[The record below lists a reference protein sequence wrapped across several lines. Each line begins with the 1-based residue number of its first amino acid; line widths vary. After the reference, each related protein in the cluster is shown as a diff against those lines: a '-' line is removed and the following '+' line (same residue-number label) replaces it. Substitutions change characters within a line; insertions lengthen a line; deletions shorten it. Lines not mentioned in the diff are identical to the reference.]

1 MEAVPLQT
9 VTGQARTGAKMDN
22 RENLKGFMI
31 LLIITQ
37 VVGLIAVILMAVW
50 TVSYKGGFAWRSNPG
65 LEFNWHPLLMTVG
78 MVFLFANSILIYRSL
93 RNLRKKQL
101 KLIHAGIH
109 FSVLIL
115 IIIAQIAVF
124 DSHNFAKPNPIP
136 NLYSLHSWVGLTA
149 IIIFVLQWI
158 IGFLAFLY
166 PGFPNSLRATIM
178 PVHVFLGLFAFVC
191 AIAAALMG
199 ITEKTIYT
207 LHDYSSLPGEGVLV
221 NLIGICFMIFAAL
234 VVYVATETKYK
245 RYPRPED
252 GVLLTGA
259 AE

>member
-1 MEAVPLQT
+1 
-9 VTGQARTGAKMDN
+9 MDN
-22 RENLKGFMI
+22 RENLKGFMGVLI
-31 LLIITQ
+31 LTQ
-37 VVGLIAVILMAVW
+37 VIGLIAVILVAIW
-50 TVSYKGGFAWRSNPG
+50 TVHYKGGFAWRSDPG

-109 FSVLIL
+109 FTVIVLIL
-115 IIIAQIAVF
+115 IAQIAVF
-124 DSHNFAKPNPIP
+124 DSHNFAKPPIP

-158 IGFLAFLY
+158 VGFLAFLY
-166 PGFPNSLRATIM
+166 PGFPNSLRASIM

-199 ITEKTIYT
+199 ITEKTLWT
-207 LHDYSSLPGEGVLV
+207 LPTYSQLPGEGILV
-221 NLIGICFMIFAAL
+221 NFIGLFYVVFAAL
-234 VVYVATETKYK
+234 VVYIATETKYK

-252 GVLLTGA
+252 GVLLSGA

>member
-1 MEAVPLQT
+1 MEATPLQS

-22 RENLKGFMI
+22 RENLKGFMG
-31 LLIITQ
+31 LLIVTQ
-37 VVGLIAVILMAVW
+37 VIGLVAVVLVATW
-50 TVSYKGGFAWRSNPG
+50 TVHYRGGFAWRSNPS

-109 FSVLIL
+109 FTVVILVLISS
-115 IIIAQIAVF
+115 IAVL
-124 DSHNFAKPNPIP
+124 DSHNLASPPIP
-136 NLYSLHSWVGLTA
+136 NLYSLHSWVGATA
-149 IIIFVLQWI
+149 VTIFILQWI
-158 IGFLAFLY
+158 VGFLAFLY
-166 PGFPNSLRATIM
+166 PGFPNSLRASIM
-178 PVHVFLGLFAFVC
+178 PVHVFLGLFAFIC

-199 ITEKTIYT
+199 ITEKT
-207 LHDYSSLPGEGVLV
+207 LFSLGSKYSDFPGEGILV
-221 NLIGICFMIFAAL
+221 NFIGMFFVVFAAL
-234 VVYVATETKYK
+234 VVYIATEPKFK

-252 GVLLTGA
+252 GALLTGT

>member
-1 MEAVPLQT
+1 
-9 VTGQARTGAKMDN
+9 MDN
-22 RENLKGFMI
+22 RENLKGFMV

-37 VVGLIAVILMAVW
+37 VIGLIAVVLVAVW
-50 TVSYKGGFAWRSNPG
+50 TVHYKGGFAWRSDPG

-115 IIIAQIAVF
+115 ILIAQIAVF

-136 NLYSLHSWVGLTA
+136 NLYSLHSWVGVIA
-149 IIIFVLQWI
+149 IIIYFLQWI
-158 IGFLAFLY
+158 VGFLAFLY
-166 PGFPNSLRATIM
+166 PGFPNSLRASIM

-191 AIAAALMG
+191 SIAAALMG
-199 ITEKTIYT
+199 ITEKTLFT
-207 LHDYSSLPGEGVLV
+207 LPNYSSLPGEGILV
-221 NLIGICFMIFAAL
+221 NFIGIFFLIFAAL
-234 VVYVATETKYK
+234 VVYIATETKYK